1 MCLNELHVETFKR
14 CTFSLWFS
22 HGNHYQGETKGLT
35 QKKSL
40 GCTCHLKCCGPGPRC
55 CSQNHFSLSL
65 AVLLLV
71 SVKVALTLI
80 VDPSPFQLACYDQA
94 KQLVLGTGVMG
105 DNIFTHFLS
114 SFIAVSNRPLSAT
127 RSRSSFDV
135 T

>member
-1 MCLNELHVETFKR
+1 MLCLQSVVL
-14 CTFSLWFS
+14 

-40 GCTCHLKCCGPGPRC
+40 GCTSHLKCCGPGQRC
-55 CSQNHFSLSL
+55 CSQNHFSLRIS
-65 AVLLLV
+65 VFLLV

-80 VDPSPFQLACYDQA
+80 VVPSPFQLACYDQA

-114 SFIAVSNRPLSAT
+114 SFIAVSNGPLSAAS
-127 RSRSSFDV
+127 SRSSFDV